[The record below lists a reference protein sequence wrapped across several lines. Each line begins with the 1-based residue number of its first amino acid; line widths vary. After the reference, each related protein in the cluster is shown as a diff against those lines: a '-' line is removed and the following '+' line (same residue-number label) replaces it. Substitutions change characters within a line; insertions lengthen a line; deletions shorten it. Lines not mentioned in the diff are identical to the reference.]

1 MAQRP
6 VHEIRMGRI
15 KAAIWRNETDN
26 GPRYNVTLARVYKT
40 DDGWESTDSFGRD
53 DLLLVAKVADCA
65 HTWIH
70 QQVGEDQENNGNGE
84 KGTKGNGSKRGKAAA
99 ESTSF

>member
-6 VHEIRMGRI
+6 VNEIRLGRI
-15 KAAIWRNETDN
+15 KAAIWRNETES
-26 GPRYNVTLARVYKT
+26 GPRFNVTLARVYKT
-40 DDGWESTDSFGRD
+40 DDGWESTESFGRD

-70 QQVGEDQENNGNGE
+70 QQQGEDQEVSRSGE
-84 KGTKGNGSKRGKAAA
+84 DRTKKGSKRKDAA
-99 ESTSF
+99 ESPAF